1 MKSRRPS
8 KGARGVGAVLVA
20 VAMALLAAACSSD
33 ESSDAPT
40 VLRIFMTDDWVT
52 PPFVDAVRDF
62 ERSRPDVRVEYEKF
76 PISHM
81 LDNVAAETRK
91 GAPPDVVQAHAFS
104 AAAQDLAQ
112 PVDDLWGKSI
122 STDEFLPGAIDDVT
136 WAGRLYGVP
145 LDTNAL
151 FLIFN
156 KKRFEAANVAPPSGR
171 LTFDQ
176 FEAAARAV
184 SAAGQRALAIPTS
197 SWWTYGWIKANGG
210 EVVQVDD
217 DGTVR
222 LTLDAPEVVGALA
235 FLSRLVK
242 AELAFPPA
250 AADSHSGD
258 ALSLFRSGTAA
269 TLASGTWDV
278 ALLEREPDPDRFDS
292 SLLPS
297 GPSGT
302 GGTVMGGSSM
312 FVPTGSTNR
321 ELAFEFM
328 AHLVSDKYALRF
340 AKEEGR
346 LPVRPRVYEDPF
358 FDSPGLA
365 TVVEQLPTASPF
377 KLGAFPDA
385 HDIFAA
391 SVDKILREGQDPAT
405 VMKEAQERAQ
415 AVIPK
420 R

>member
-1 MKSRRPS
+1 M
-8 KGARGVGAVLVA
+8 
-20 VAMALLAAACSSD
+20 
-33 ESSDAPT
+33 
-40 VLRIFMTDDWVT
+40 LRVFMTDDWVT

-62 ERSRPDVRVEYEKF
+62 ERSHPDVRVEYEKF

-112 PVDDLWGKSI
+112 PLDDLWGKAI
-122 STDEFLPGAIDDVT
+122 STSEFLPGAIDDVT

-156 KKRFEAANVAPPSGR
+156 NQLFQAANVAPPTGR
-171 LTFDQ
+171 MTFDQ
-176 FEAAARAV
+176 FESAARALSV
-184 SAAGQRALAIPTS
+184 EPRRALAIPTS

-210 EVVQVDD
+210 EVVQVGD
-217 DGTVR
+217 DGSVR
-222 LTLDAPEVVGALA
+222 LTLDAPEVVGALD
-235 FLSRLVK
+235 FLARLVK
-242 AELAFPPA
+242 AGLAFPPA

-258 ALSLFRSGTAA
+258 ALSLFRSGSAA

-278 ALLEREPDPDRFDS
+278 AILAREPDPERFDS

-297 GPSGT
+297 GPRGT

-328 AHLVSDKYALRF
+328 AHLVSDTYALRF

-346 LPVRPRVYEDPF
+346 LPVRPRVYEDPY
-358 FDSPGLA
+358 FDSPDMV
-365 TVVEQLPTASPF
+365 TVREQLPTASPF

-391 SVDKILREGQDPAT
+391 SIDHILREGQDPAT
-405 VMKEAQERAQ
+405 VLRSAQERAQ
-415 AVIPK
+415 ATVPG
-420 R
+420 